1 MKATLET
8 VTGITINRDIDTAE
22 SPMGIIRKF
31 YEDDATATTQIF
43 SNQKAIDQLMD
54 GHIDEAKS
62 AFELISLEGD
72 SIRADWKTP
81 LCNQP
86 SIKEE
91 LAHIE
96 SEGQIPTFVVSVSSI
111 VACILFAP
119 NHKN

>member
-22 SPMGIIRKF
+22 SP
-31 YEDDATATTQIF
+31 
-43 SNQKAIDQLMD
+43 KAIDQLMD